1 MLLKSCLS
9 VLFIDSSLFEQVKYR
24 NAKQGEKKELYA
36 LDGDWQLMENGY
48 NGLRAQSQVCRPVS
62 FRAYIAFRGVT
73 KGAIC
78 C

>member
-36 LDGDWQLMENGY
+36 LDGDWQVMENGHY
-48 NGLRAQSQVCRPVS
+48 GLRAQSQVCRPVS
-62 FRAYIAFRGVT
+62 FGAYIVL
-73 KGAIC
+73 
-78 C
+78 